1 MAVRCAVV
9 IGIALLLLLFLAP
22 TVAGQVPC
30 APDQVTA
37 RASSDT
43 IFVSHAAAERNCCS
57 TLTLRLAAAGF
68 VADFYEGEAE
78 PFCHC
83 MCCFDLAYDAHGFA
97 AGHWLVRVWD
107 EAGTVLYG
115 EAEVDVPGAG
125 LEVAVGNMLRGECN
139 PVATQPAT
147 WSLLRELY
155 R

>member
-9 IGIALLLLLFLAP
+9 IGIVLLLLFLVP
-22 TVAGQVPC
+22 TAAGQVPC
-30 APDQVTA
+30 PPDLVTA
-37 RASSDT
+37 RASGDT

-68 VADFYEGEAE
+68 VADFYEGESE
-78 PFCHC
+78 PFCRC
-83 MCCFDLAYDAHGFA
+83 TCCFDLAYDAHGFA

-115 EAEVDVPGAG
+115 QTAVDVPVGG
-125 LEVAVGNMLRGECN
+125 LEVAVGNVVRGDCN
-139 PVATQPAT
+139 PVATLPAT
-147 WSLLRELY
+147 WSVLRGLY